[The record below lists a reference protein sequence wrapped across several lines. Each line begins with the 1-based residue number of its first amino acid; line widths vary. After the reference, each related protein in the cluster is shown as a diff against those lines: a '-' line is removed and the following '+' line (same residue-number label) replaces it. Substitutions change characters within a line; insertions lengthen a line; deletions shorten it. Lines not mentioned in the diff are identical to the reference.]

1 MFILL
6 LGYSLNAASIVHMN
20 NRRNLFFYSIMT
32 LNSVHHMGSFF
43 SSCKIEPV
51 IDFFFLDRA
60 SERTEPLTT
69 LDCID
74 MIFTIF
80 DSRIKQNRSVAK
92 CARTTFRTTLVD
104 SNDVTF
110 TNQFCNIIIR
120 SVGNFQITQICK
132 VFFGSV
138 LRTIVNRFLLT
149 GFFGFF
155 YFVVDVFST
164 TNRSTTVMRNRFA
177 VDVEVRELLPIL
189 VVCNAVETITTTN
202 YNILFTSQ
210 LVCFANQLNH
220 TIGSLFLNLVS
231 EILLNI
237 RILTFLVILNVLFE
251 NFITRNIEH
260 RSVRISRNNQI
271 SITPLAIEE

>member
-1 MFILL
+1 MHFLF
-6 LGYSLNAASIVHMN
+6 LN
-20 NRRNLFFYSIMT
+20 
-32 LNSVHHMGSFF
+32 
-43 SSCKIEPV
+43 
-51 IDFFFLDRA
+51 RA
-60 SERTEPLTT
+60 SKWSEPLTT

-177 VDVEVRELLPIL
+177 VDVEVRELIPIL

-202 YNILFTSQ
+202 YNVLFTSQ
-210 LVCFANQLNH
+210 FVCFANQLNH
-220 TIGSLFLNLVS
+220 TVGSLFLNLVCK
-231 EILLNI
+231 ILLNI
-237 RILTFLVILNVLFE
+237 RVLAFYMVLVILLE
-251 NFITRNIEH
+251 NFITTNVNLSSI
-260 RSVRISRNNQI
+260 RIRRNN
-271 SITPLAIEE
+271 